1 MTYFHHQPN
10 LKTRMA
16 HLAIAATATIATLSI
31 GLAAVTALP
40 ASAAGLANEV
50 TTALKLR
57 LPRTPVDALTC
68 DELGPWCEVV
78 SGDTLFYID
87 QGARYLF
94 VGRLYDMEARSDL
107 TAARLL
113 ELNPDLIAA
122 GAARASPQAD
132 EHGGTQGGQDVAKAP
147 DRVDLSR
154 LPVDGAIR
162 WGNPKGPKLVVFSD
176 FQCGYCKRLAGELA
190 KARVLVEERPIS
202 IFGAESRAIAE
213 GVACAGDP
221 VTALHEAYEGKAPQA
236 HHKCPGARALDANEA
251 FARDHGFAG
260 TPVIVRASD
269 GAVLHGFREAA
280 VLRAFADGSAA
291 QLGKEQR
298 K

>member
-1 MTYFHHQPN
+1 MTYSNHRPSF
-10 LKTRMA
+10 KTRMA
-16 HLAIAATATIATLSI
+16 HMAIAATSAATVLTMGLS
-31 GLAAVTALP
+31 LVTAMP
-40 ASAAGLANEV
+40 ASAQALAGEV
-50 TTALKLR
+50 TAALKLR
-57 LPRTPVDALTC
+57 LPKTPVDAMTC

-113 ELNPDLIAA
+113 ELNPDQIAA
-122 GAARASPQAD
+122 GGAQATSAGD
-132 EHGGTQGGQDVAKAP
+132 DQGGNQVAKAA
-147 DRVDLSR
+147 DRVNLSN
-154 LPVDGAIR
+154 LPKDGAIR

-190 KARVLVEERPIS
+190 KAGVLVEERPIS

-213 GVACAGDP
+213 GVACAGNP
-221 VTALHEAYEGKAPQA
+221 VAALHEAYEGKVPQA
-236 HHKCPGARALDANEA
+236 QHKCPGSRALDANEA
-251 FARDHGFAG
+251 FARENGFSG

-269 GAVLHGFREAA
+269 GAVLHGFRDAA
-280 VLRAFADGSAA
+280 TLRAFAQGGATRAD
-291 QLGKEQR
+291 KEQR